1 MLPPPIAPACAVA
14 LLAAPLAAAA
24 QPSAPTPIVDVMLM
38 TVCTDSRDS
47 VVLGL
52 APTDAA
58 CTGARK
64 LRPGET
70 PPYRLFDFSAAGG
83 ACAGAAGVVSR
94 VNQPV
99 ALAGVTRVV
108 SFDRHVPRSGCQP
121 SGAGSPFGASVQ
133 GSDGQYGFIMGD
145 DGPTGLISYDSTTQC
160 RATPH
165 STTRFARGWVIGP
178 ATPPA
183 PLVPGY
189 TAINAVLT
197 TGVPATAL
205 QAACPTGGALALT
218 DWVLDAMTFTG
229 GLKLSALVSDHYS
242 NGNAA
247 GTGPGTA
254 QQMER
259 TYWTKAFG
267 LTRWEKWARSD
278 WTGGTAPVATLASTL
293 KAGGTCNAPHAM
305 PAAPAP
311 AMQVGA
317 LQSAGGWSQAIRDA
331 TTGAQ
336 YTWMMVDCDDYT
348 NLDRNPPPD
357 APSVSASDDGW
368 WQG

>member
-1 MLPPPIAPACAVA
+1 MP
-14 LLAAPLAAAA
+14 
-24 QPSAPTPIVDVMLM
+24 
-38 TVCTDSRDS
+38 
-47 VVLGL
+47 GL

-145 DGPTGLISYDSTTQC
+145 DGPTGLVSFDSPPAC
-160 RATPH
+160 RAAPH
-165 STTRFARGWVIGP
+165 STARFARGWVIGP
-178 ATPPA
+178 DPLPP
-183 PLVPGY
+183 PGVPGH
-189 TAINAVLT
+189 AAFPSVLT
-197 TGVPATAL
+197 MGDPAAAL
-205 QAACPTGGALALT
+205 SAACPKGGALALT
-218 DWVLDAMTFTG
+218 TWVLDDMTFTA
-229 GLKLSALVSDHYS
+229 GLVLPALVSDHYS
-242 NGNAA
+242 GADQA
-247 GTGPGTA
+247 GTGPGGA

-259 TYWTKAFG
+259 TYWTAAFG
-267 LTRWEKWARSD
+267 LSRWEKWARSD
-278 WTGGTAPVATLASTL
+278 WQGGGAAVVVLAR
-293 KAGGTCNAPHAM
+293 AARAAATCNTPHAM

-311 AMQVGA
+311 AMQTGTLRSDGV
-317 LQSAGGWSQAIRDA
+317 WSQVVRDPA
-331 TTGAQ
+331 SGVQ
-336 YTWMMVDCDDYT
+336 HTWMLLQCRDT
-348 NLDRNPPPD
+348 TALDRSPPADPSSVPATD
-357 APSVSASDDGW
+357 AGW